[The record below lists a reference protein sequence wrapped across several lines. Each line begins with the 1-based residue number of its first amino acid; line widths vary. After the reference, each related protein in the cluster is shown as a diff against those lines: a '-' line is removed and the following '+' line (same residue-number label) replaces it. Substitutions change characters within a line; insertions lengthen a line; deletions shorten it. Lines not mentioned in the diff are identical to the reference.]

1 MIRRNMKTILTGGIT
16 AIEPVPSGTAE
27 WYFGRSGNP
36 GDLYEAQE
44 QYQQGHLE
52 GNSFCL
58 IHYPDGTVYRPYIPK
73 NAECMD
79 TPVYFDGMI
88 YFLIVNFAE
97 QAIRIF
103 RFDCHSHETAIHM
116 ELPLDAVKNCYN
128 LKLHIRPLC
137 LTRQGDD
144 NRFEV
149 IWPERISFAMD
160 AHESFFLRDGEKL
173 YFSRWQE
180 EGDGAD
186 YRYWEETVVR
196 NLSGEQTEVLP
207 GDIRMMP
214 NGELWHLK

>member
-1 MIRRNMKTILTGGIT
+1 MKTILTGGIT
-16 AIEPVPSGTAE
+16 AIEPVPFGTAE

-52 GNSFCL
+52 RNSFCL

-79 TPVYFDGMI
+79 TPVYLDGMI

-97 QAIRIF
+97 QAIRIC

-116 ELPLDAVKNCYN
+116 ELPL
-128 LKLHIRPLC
+128 
-137 LTRQGDD
+137 DD

-196 NLSGEQTEVLP
+196 NLSGEQTEVLS

-214 NGELWHLK
+214 NGELWHLR